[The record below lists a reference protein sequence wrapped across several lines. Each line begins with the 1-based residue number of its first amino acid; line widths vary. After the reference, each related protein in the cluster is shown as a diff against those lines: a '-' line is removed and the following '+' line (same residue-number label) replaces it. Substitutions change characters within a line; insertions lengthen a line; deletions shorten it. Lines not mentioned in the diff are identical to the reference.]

1 MGAHGPTSFWR
12 EKVIAIVILLNDNE
26 NAIVAKT
33 SYQMLGI
40 LSFSNPERAF
50 PRSMEV
56 STHTFVVK

>member
-12 EKVIAIVILLNDNE
+12 EKVIAIVILPNDNE

-50 PRSMEV
+50 PPSMEI